1 MHDDFDIICQ
11 QLLEFFKQSASP
23 LINFFVV
30 LIVERTVLI
39 IDAEFVVVVQ
49 VVRSSD
55 DADQTA
61 KMVLPNPDDFLLAA
75 NPAMIVPIATRTFA
89 HSEAVFN
96 NPCEVPGGNSQSPFS
111 S

>member
-1 MHDDFDIICQ
+1 M
-11 QLLEFFKQSASP
+11 
-23 LINFFVV
+23 
-30 LIVERTVLI
+30 LIV
-39 IDAEFVVVVQ
+39 DAEFVVVVQ
-49 VVRSSD
+49 VVGSSD

-61 KMVLPNPDDFLLAA
+61 KMVLPNPDDFLLAV